1 MSSYPFQLIMRAGP
15 MPGKIFPL
23 QKNEIYIGRDP
34 ANDIVI
40 ADVEVSRKHARLTM
54 QPGGYVLEDL
64 GSTNGTYI
72 NGQRL
77 LGPHV
82 LRAGEVIQ
90 LGENVSLSFDA
101 IYDEN
106 ATIVAGVNAPQPYI
120 PQTPPYYAPPVQA
133 PQPSQP
139 ASYVP
144 PPMATAMPQ
153 YATATKSAPPPPSN
167 VPAYTMP
174 PAGEYQ
180 EESPS
185 LPAKKKNSTLIF
197 AGCGCL
203 LIILIFLVGL
213 IIFDQLNMWCV
224 GPFRFLSPIYEIIS
238 GGVCP

>member
-1 MSSYPFQLIMRAGP
+1 MSSFPFQLIMRAGP

-23 QKNEIYIGRDP
+23 QKSEIYIGRDP

-40 ADVEVSRKHARLTM
+40 TDVEVSRKHARLTL
-54 QPGGYVLEDL
+54 QPSGYVLEDL

-106 ATIVAGVNAPQPYI
+106 ATLVAPVSPPSPTI
-120 PQTPPYYAPPVQA
+120 PQAPPYYIPPQ
-133 PQPSQP
+133 QP
-139 ASYVP
+139 AQPPSYVP
-144 PPMATAMPQ
+144 PPMATSLPQ
-153 YATATKSAPPPPSN
+153 YEQPAKAAPSRMPSYN
-167 VPAYTMP
+167 KP

-180 EESPS
+180 EESPA
-185 LPAKKKNSTLIF
+185 LPAAARKKTSTLIF

-203 LIILIFLVGL
+203 LIVLIFLVGL

>member
-1 MSSYPFQLIMRAGP
+1 MSSFPFQLIMRAGP

-40 ADVEVSRKHARLTM
+40 TDVEVSRKHARLIL

-106 ATIVAGVNAPQPYI
+106 ATVVAPVSSPSPAI
-120 PQTPPYYAPPVQA
+120 PQAPTYYSPPQQPVQ
-133 PQPSQP
+133 PS
-139 ASYVP
+139 SYVP
-144 PPMATAMPQ
+144 PPMATAQPQ
-153 YATATKSAPPPPSN
+153 YEQPAKAIPPRM
-167 VPAYTMP
+167 PAYNMP
-174 PAGEYQ
+174 LAGEYQ
-180 EESPS
+180 EESPK
-185 LPAKKKNSTLIF
+185 LPAAAPKKNSTMIF